1 METTVWTYVL
11 QVALVVVAFAAG
23 GPVAYRLVDAIKEQF
38 ALSGWKANA
47 VAFVVSIVLAA
58 AGLVVEG
65 VIRPDAFAPD
75 NIAALVIAVY
85 AASQL
90 HYQKM
95 KQEDTLATARAAL
108 QQVGDA
114 EG

>member
-1 METTVWTYVL
+1 MWTYVL
-11 QVALVVVAFAAG
+11 QVALIIVAFAAG
-23 GPVAYRLVDAIKEQF
+23 GPAAYRLVDAIKAHFE
-38 ALSGWKANA
+38 LSGWRANA
-47 VAFVVSIVLAA
+47 VAFAVSVVLAL

-65 VIRPDAFAPD
+65 VLSPEAFQPE

-95 KQEDTLATARAAL
+95 QRQDALMVARAAL
-108 QQVGDA
+108 RMQMMRDE
-114 EG
+114 EGE

>member
-1 METTVWTYVL
+1 MEPTIWTYVL
-11 QVALVVVAFAAG
+11 QVALIIIAFAAG
-23 GPVAYRLVDAIKEQF
+23 GPAAYRLVDAIKEQF

-47 VAFVVSIVLAA
+47 VAFVVSLVLAA

-95 KQEDTLATARAAL
+95 KQEDMLATARAAMRAA
-108 QQVGDA
+108 QDA
-114 EG
+114 ED

>member
-11 QVALVVVAFAAG
+11 QVALVVVALAAG
-23 GPVAYRLVDAIKEQF
+23 GPAAYRLVDAIKEQF

-47 VAFVVSIVLAA
+47 VAFVVSVVLAT

-95 KQEDTLATARAAL
+95 KQKETLATARAAL